1 VNNLLK
7 LNSLILLIVLRST
20 RLVLLPLPLPLP
32 LVLLQLPLVLVLL
45 QVIISVTNNLV
56 TTALLGA
63 VRIVY
68 TLALGY
74 IVELDHRCTL

>member
-1 VNNLLK
+1 MNNLLK

-32 LVLLQLPLVLVLL
+32 LVLLQLPLVLVLVLL

-63 VRIVY
+63 V
-68 TLALGY
+68 
-74 IVELDHRCTL
+74 